1 MKIIANQLKNNKNHI
16 KSIKTA
22 IQKPDFL
29 SRTEKINGNRALER
43 FLYMFWEGG
52 WNPIFEWKIRKSLK
66 IVGNHRK
73 SLQIQ

>member
-1 MKIIANQLKNNKNHI
+1 MKIIANQLKNIENHR

-29 SRTEKINGNRALER
+29 SRNEKINGNRALER
-43 FLYMFWEGG
+43 FSYMFWEGG

-66 IVGNHRK
+66 IIGNH
-73 SLQIQ
+73 